1 MDRSRARFLRLVA
14 ALVLTTSVLVGCGDD
29 DGDADATTT
38 TETPATSGSPTT
50 TETPTTSES
59 PTTTETPTTSE
70 SPTTTETPST
80 TSTPD
85 GPVPDD
91 ELPGEAFDISPDAGD
106 LIAVVGVRFDDV
118 LNVRRTPGTDG
129 EILAGLAPLA
139 DDAVA
144 TGRARMLT
152 SSIWWEIVTADGV
165 TGWVGSS
172 FTAQIGPTGDTTAAV
187 IAELGYRPEEATMSD
202 LGLLVA
208 ETVDRDPDVPSD
220 IVMSV
225 EADETGDLGEVTF
238 DLIGLGDDS
247 VRGVRL
253 HVFGQ
258 PLESGDGFGLRSVEQ
273 TDLCDPVRGPS
284 EPDGLCA

>member
-1 MDRSRARFLRLVA
+1 MDPSRTRVLRLVA

-38 TETPATSGSPTT
+38 TETPTTSGSPT
-50 TETPTTSES
+50 
-59 PTTTETPTTSE
+59 
-70 SPTTTETPST
+70 T

-85 GPVPDD
+85 GPVPDA

-172 FTAQIGPTGDTTAAV
+172 FTAQIGPTSDTTAAV

-225 EADETGDLGEVTF
+225 EADETGDLREVTF

>member
-1 MDRSRARFLRLVA
+1 MAPSRTRFLRLVA
-14 ALVLTTSVLVGCGDD
+14 ALVLTTSVLVACGDD
-29 DGDADATTT
+29 DGEADATTT
-38 TETPATSGSPTT
+38 TSAPSTTSSTT
-50 TETPTTSES
+50 SSSTTTSES

-70 SPTTTETPST
+70 SPSTTTSA
-80 TSTPD
+80 PD

-91 ELPGEAFDISPDAGD
+91 ELPGEAFDIAPDAGD
-106 LIAVVGVRFDDV
+106 AIAVIGVRFDDV
-118 LNVRRTPGTDG
+118 LNVRRIPGTDG

-139 DDAVA
+139 ADAEA

-165 TGWVGSS
+165 TGWVSSS
-172 FTAQIGPTGDTTAAV
+172 FTAQLGPTGDTTAAV

-208 ETVDRDPDVPSD
+208 ETVDRDPDVPSE
-220 IVMSV
+220 IVMTV
-225 EADETGDLGEVTF
+225 EADESGDLGEVTF
-238 DLIGLGDDS
+238 DLVGLGDDA

-258 PLESGDGFGLRSVEQ
+258 PLESGDGFGLRTVEQ